1 MNQITITLPFPNSKL
16 MPNRKN
22 GRSWASTVK
31 EKEKA
36 KNDGYYAAIGYRNK
50 QIKPGVKI
58 MFYCPDK
65 RKRDLDNLYSAMK
78 ATQDGVC
85 LGLNIDDSYF
95 RPVTLDKAVDL
106 SNPRI
111 EMIMEVE

>member
-1 MNQITITLPFPNSKL
+1 MTITITLLFPSSKL

-22 GRSWASTVK
+22 GTHWASTVR

-36 KNDGYYAAIGYRNK
+36 KNDGYYAAIAHRNK
-50 QIKPGVKI
+50 TIKPGVKI
-58 MFYCPDK
+58 IFYCPDK

-85 LGLNIDDSYF
+85 HGLNIDDSYF
-95 RPVTLDKAVDL
+95 RPVTLDKAIDK

-111 EMIMEVE
+111 EMIMKAE

>member
-1 MNQITITLPFPNSKL
+1 MTITITLPFPNSKL

-36 KNDGYYAAIGYRNK
+36 KNDGYYAAIGHKNK

-58 MFYCPDK
+58 MFYYPDK
-65 RKRDLDNLYSAMK
+65 RKRDLDNLYSAIK
-78 ATQDGVC
+78 ALQDGVC
-85 LGLNIDDSYF
+85 HGLNIDDSYF
-95 RPVTLDKAVDL
+95 RPVTLDKTVDRK
-106 SNPRI
+106 NPRVELILEI
-111 EMIMEVE
+111 E